1 MEQDLADQ
9 GLVLYLWQDQWLVQ
23 IEDGAVVRHEGM
35 ERVLGDREPEQRSE
49 GMERDLGDRE
59 PEQRL
64 VEAERDLGVREPELR
79 LREAERD
86 RVVRERNLRVE
97 EEQAVADLERAE
109 QDQARLEVVLVALC
123 FEPKRWL
130 LVLPAKV

>member
-1 MEQDLADQ
+1 M
-9 GLVLYLWQDQWLVQ
+9 
-23 IEDGAVVRHEGM
+23 VR
-35 ERVLGDREPEQRSE
+35 RE

-59 PEQRL
+59 PEQRS
-64 VEAERDLGVREPELR
+64 VGKVRDRVVREPEQR
-79 LREAERD
+79 LREVERD
-86 RVVRERNLRVE
+86 QVVRERNLRVE